1 MSTTLVQMR
10 TKVRDWLATSTTR
23 LPDTNLTEIVNMA
36 IREICRTTDLRLN
49 GVETS
54 VSLVA
59 GTQSYV
65 LPSALGQF
73 SRPFFAFIIDPN
85 DSNSMIALKEVSYED
100 FRAKWGITNQVA
112 RGTPEEYTIRDAGA
126 AALPLYVGPT
136 PDTAITMWFDAYVLP
151 ADLSADADHN
161 DVTDYAPDMVFYKSA
176 SLASQF
182 MLEDERAIQ
191 FQQQYEQER
200 RRVLHEHGRARYA
213 GMPAPQMTEPH

>member
-1 MSTTLVQMR
+1 MR
-10 TKVRDWLATSTTR
+10 TKLRDWLATSTTR

-36 IREICRTTDLRLN
+36 IREIARTTDLRTN
-49 GVETS
+49 AAETS

-85 DSNSMIALKEVSYED
+85 DSTKMIELEQISYEE
-100 FRAKWGITNQVA
+100 FRDRYGITNQVA
-112 RGTPEEYTIRDAGA
+112 RGTPEAYTIRDANA
-126 AALPLYVGPT
+126 AAFPLHIGPT
-136 PDTAITMWFDAYVLP
+136 PDQAAVMWFDAYLLP

-161 DVTDYAPDMVFYKSA
+161 DVTDYAADMVFYKA
-176 SLASQF
+176 MSLASQF

-213 GMPAPQMTEPH
+213 GMPFAQMTEPH